1 MKSETLEQLQKYW
14 GYNMTKQDKL
24 ISDIK
29 KELDEIKV
37 IKEEYKENN
46 ELLKEKILEYNQII
60 TSFQKSIPR
69 GFFA

>member
-1 MKSETLEQLQKYW
+1 MKHSNSIKIGLEMNYK
-14 GYNMTKQDKL
+14 TKHDK
-24 ISDIK
+24 IIASVK

-46 ELLKEKILEYNQII
+46 EILREKILQYDQLI
-60 TSFQKSIPR
+60 KSHNRSVPR